1 MTQAYL
7 DELSAQLG
15 GLGVRGGRRRRILA
29 ETEDHLRSDP
39 GATQRFGDPAEI
51 AQAFANDLGTAGAL
65 RAPLWAF
72 AALAVSGIFYGAMYL
87 AWSGFVV
94 SNGQTAVRSASGVVQ
109 TLASAKPPWLGLLA
123 TAVLVL
129 APQVAFVTG
138 VLALM
143 RALRLHGRS
152 SVPAAEVQV
161 LRRRTAT
168 AIASGLATVG
178 ALALFAQ
185 QFSAQLPSWSAGV
198 LGWGVVGAVASAMVL
213 VACGAAGLRT
223 ATVRVAVPGS
233 AGDLF
238 DDLGPVVPAPLR
250 GRPWAIAVTASCGLG
265 LLVWFAG
272 IAASDPYDGALR
284 GIAEGAASFI
294 GFIVL
299 GRFLALR
306 SHHPGIRSAVVERT
320 HQPGR

>member
-1 MTQAYL
+1 VIEAYL

-15 GLGVRGGRRRRILA
+15 RLGVRGGRRRRILA
-29 ETEDHLRSDP
+29 ETEDHLRSDA

-51 AQAFANDLGTAGAL
+51 AQSFANDLGTAGAL

-72 AALAVSGIFYGAMYL
+72 AALAVAGTFYVAMYL
-87 AWSGFVV
+87 AWSGFIV
-94 SNGQTAVRSASGVVQ
+94 SSGQSAARSPSGVVQ
-109 TLASAKPPWLGLLA
+109 SLAGATPSWLGLLA

-129 APQVAFVTG
+129 APQVAFATG
-138 VLALM
+138 VLALR
-143 RALRLHGRS
+143 RALRLRGRS
-152 SVPAAEVQV
+152 WVPAAEVRV

-168 AIASGLATVG
+168 AIGSGLATMG

-185 QFSAQLPSWSAGV
+185 QFGAQLPGWSGGV
-198 LGWGVVGAVASAMVL
+198 LGWGVVGAVASATAL

-223 ATVRVAVPGS
+223 ATVRVAVAGT
-233 AGDLF
+233 AGDLI

-250 GRPWAIAVTASCGLG
+250 GRPWAIAVAASAGVG
-265 LLVWFAG
+265 VLVWCAG

-284 GIAEGAASFI
+284 GIAEAAACLI
-294 GFIVL
+294 GFAVL

-306 SHHPGIRSAVVERT
+306 S
-320 HQPGR
+320 

>member
-1 MTQAYL
+1 VIEAYL

-15 GLGVRGGRRRRILA
+15 RLRVRGRRRRRIVA

-39 GATQRFGDPAEI
+39 GATERFGDPAEI

-65 RAPLWAF
+65 RTPLWAF
-72 AALAVSGIFYGAMYL
+72 AALAVSGIFYAAMFL
-87 AWSGFVV
+87 AWSGFVF
-94 SNGQTAVRSASGVVQ
+94 SNSQRAARSTSGAVQ
-109 TLASAKPPWLGLLA
+109 TLASAKPSWLGLLA

-138 VLALM
+138 VLALR

-152 SVPAAEVQV
+152 SVPAAEVRV
-161 LRRRTAT
+161 LRRRTAI
-168 AIASGLATVG
+168 AIGSGLATMG

-185 QFSAQLPSWSAGV
+185 QFGAQLPSWSAGV

-213 VACGAAGLRT
+213 VACGATGLRT
-223 ATVRVAVPGS
+223 ATVRVAVAGT
-233 AGDLF
+233 AGDVF

-250 GRPWAIAVTASCGLG
+250 GRPWAFAVAASCGVG
-265 LLVWFAG
+265 LVVWLAG
-272 IAASDPYDGALR
+272 VAASDPYDGALR
-284 GIAEGAASFI
+284 GIAEGAACLI
-294 GFIVL
+294 GFTIL

-306 SHHPGIRSAVVERT
+306 S
-320 HQPGR
+320 